1 MLPARFLCLALVFAA
16 LAAVGDGAPE
26 VQDLGEAVV
35 RGGGRRG
42 GFLSTRGSFT
52 LSSGSDSNTAGNEEN
67 EERQLELGEPPE
79 ELGEGL
85 TLSVSRNAAT
95 GTVRLCMEGE
105 REPLLSA
112 SGICAAMTKAGQCS
126 ASPFVGKHCEGQC
139 ANDARKPET
148 AKCAG
153 LQKQVDEER
162 ATNAALKKQ
171 KADADAAR
179 VATLEAELQKAKAD
193 DAADA
198 AQSKVLADKTKKT
211 EEQLRIAKLNAAK
224 DEKKSQA
231 DAARVA
237 TLEAELQKAKAGDAA

>member
-26 VQDLGEAVV
+26 VQDLGEDVV

-42 GFLSTRGSFT
+42 GFLSTSGSFT

-126 ASPFVGKHCEGQC
+126 ASPFVGKHCERQC
-139 ANDARKPET
+139 ADEALKPEG
-148 AKCAG
+148 AKCAE
-153 LQKQVDEER
+153 LQKQVDKER
-162 ATNAALKKQ
+162 
-171 KADADAAR
+171 D
-179 VATLEAELQKAKAD
+179 EAQKAKGE
-193 DAADA
+193 
-198 AQSKVLADKTKKT
+198 AQK
-211 EEQLRIAKLNAAK
+211 AK
-224 DEKKSQA
+224 DE
-231 DAARVA
+231 AAR
-237 TLEAELQKAKAGDAA
+237 LQKQLDDWGGAPEKAVSAQALKN